1 MKKWFQF
8 LIAIYCLFLL
18 LFVLTHSLE
27 VSTNLIFT
35 LDLWLH
41 KVVPSII
48 PMVIVSGLVVVHPL
62 CSKMI
67 YPWINS
73 FIYFEN
79 EKALSLFVVS
89 FFTGAPTST
98 ILITKAIQRKE
109 ISHHQGTLLYSS
121 CSYISPLFVLSMVCV
136 SFVPL
141 VFASQVLVSVF
152 LYQRRS
158 KKLSRADFS
167 SSPLPYQSYTH
178 TLFEMIDSLPQILLK
193 ILATMCII
201 TIIKLPFEKIPLSIL
216 PYALDFLEISLGLHH
231 VSKYIKWDILQLG
244 MTNML
249 ISINGFA
256 IWLQVFHTLKKER
269 LPFAPFAKT
278 RIIHALATT
287 LVCLS
292 IYLCLS
298 FFL

>member
-41 KVVPSII
+41 KVVPSIV
-48 PMVIVSGLVVVHPL
+48 PMVIVSGLVVVHPV
-62 CSKMI
+62 CSKI
-67 YPWINS
+67 LYPLINP
-73 FIYFEN
+73 FIPFEN
-79 EKALSLFVVS
+79 EKALSLFIVS

-98 ILITKAIQRKE
+98 ILVAKAIQRKE
-109 ISHHQGTLLYSS
+109 ISHHQGTLIYAT
-121 CSYISPLFVLSMVCV
+121 CSYISPLFILSMVRV

-141 VFASQVLVSVF
+141 IFASQVLVSVF
-152 LYQRRS
+152 LYQRQS
-158 KKLSRADFS
+158 KKLDRANLSFYH
-167 SSPLPYQSYTH
+167 LPYQGYTH
-178 TLFEMIDSLPQILLK
+178 TLFEMIDTLPQILLK

-201 TIIKLPFEKIPLSIL
+201 TIIKLPLEKIPLSIL
-216 PYALDFLEISLGLHH
+216 PYALDVLEISLGLHH
-231 VSKYIKWDILQLG
+231 VSECVKWDILQLG
-244 MTNML
+244 MTSML
-249 ISINGFA
+249 LSLNGFA
-256 IWLQVFHTLKKER
+256 IWLQAFHTLKKER
-269 LPFAPFAKT
+269 LSFAPFAKT

-292 IYLCLS
+292 IYFCLS

>member
-1 MKKWFQF
+1 
-8 LIAIYCLFLL
+8 
-18 LFVLTHSLE
+18 
-27 VSTNLIFT
+27 
-35 LDLWLH
+35 
-41 KVVPSII
+41 
-48 PMVIVSGLVVVHPL
+48 MVIVSGLVVVHPL